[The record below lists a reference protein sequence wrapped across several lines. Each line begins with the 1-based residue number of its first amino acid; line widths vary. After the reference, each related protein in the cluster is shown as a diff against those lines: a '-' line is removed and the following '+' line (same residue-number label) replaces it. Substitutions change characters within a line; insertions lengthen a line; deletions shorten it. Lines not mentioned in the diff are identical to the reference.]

1 VKNEEFVEGFL
12 KKHNKKEQI
21 NTLYKSMSF
30 TEKLMVS
37 FLALIFILSSVSAL
51 LIFNQ
56 NFLKTVPTE
65 GGKLIEATIG
75 TPRFVNPLLATS
87 QTDRDLTT
95 LIYSG
100 LTRTD
105 SNGEII
111 LDLVERFEI
120 SEDEKEYTFYLK
132 ENMKFHD
139 GTPLTAED
147 VIFTVQKIQDPEIK
161 SNKRSNWEGVSVSK
175 IDDKTILFE
184 LNQPYAP
191 FLQETSIGILP
202 KHIWQ
207 NIDTSDFSFNLFN
220 IEPIGSGPFKVK
232 TIKRNEL
239 NIIESYSLS
248 PFKDFA
254 LGSPFLSEITFVF
267 VRTQEEIIN
276 KFNKGE
282 INSIH
287 GLDPQIAK
295 NLLENNVNV
304 SSFSLSRIFGIF
316 FNQDKANVLA
326 DSNVRKA
333 LDLIT
338 PRDEIISEILFDF
351 GEKIDSPIPSSL
363 KNKNQTA
370 LENSELSYAEKLEE
384 AKNILIKGGWEK
396 NEDGVWINNAK
407 KQMLAFEIS
416 IPEVNELVQ
425 VANKITNQWKEFG
438 ANVSVRVY
446 DSSEF
451 SSNVIRPRNYD
462 SILFA
467 IIIGKPSDLYA
478 FWHSSQRN
486 DPGLNISGYTN
497 IDVDRNLVQLRNT
510 TDLDARQELITKI
523 ESEIKKDIP
532 AIFLY
537 SPKYIYVL
545 PKNMFGI
552 EINNLINSNERF
564 NTVYKW
570 YVKTDKIFK
579 FLSK

>member
-1 VKNEEFVEGFL
+1 VKNKEFGDVFI
-12 KKHNKKEQI
+12 KKQTTKEKI
-21 NTLYKSMSF
+21 NNLYKSMSF
-30 TEKLMVS
+30 TEKWLVS
-37 FLALIFILSSVSAL
+37 ISTLGFIIFSIAAL

-56 NFLKTVPTE
+56 NFLKIVPTQ

-75 TPRFVNPLLATS
+75 TPRFINPLFAIS

-100 LTRTD
+100 LTRFD

-111 LDLVERFEI
+111 LDLAESFEI
-120 SEDEKEYTFYLK
+120 SEDKKSYTFYLK
-132 ENMKFHD
+132 DNLKFHD
-139 GTPLTAED
+139 GAPLTAD
-147 VIFTVQKIQDPEIK
+147 DIIFTIQKIQDPEIK
-161 SNKRSNWEGVSVSK
+161 SVKKSNWEGVVTSK
-175 IDDKTILFE
+175 IDDTTILFE

-191 FLQETSIGILP
+191 FIRETSIGILP

-220 IEPIGSGPFKVK
+220 IEPIGSGPFKLK
-232 TIKRNEL
+232 NIKRNDL
-239 NIIESYSLS
+239 NIIESYSIE
-248 PFKDFA
+248 PFKDFT
-254 LGSPFLSEITFVF
+254 LGTPFLSEIRLVF
-267 VRTQEEIIN
+267 VKNQEEIIN

-295 NLLENNVNV
+295 KLLDSNINV
-304 SSFSLSRIFGIF
+304 SGFTLPRIFGVF

-326 DSNVRKA
+326 DNDVRKA
-333 LDLIT
+333 LDLIA
-338 PRDEIISEILFDF
+338 PRDEIVGEILFNF
-351 GEKIDSPIPSSL
+351 AETINSPLPSIL
-363 KNKNQTA
+363 KNDREMIQN
-370 LENSELSYAEKLEE
+370 NSQNKEQEMQE
-384 AKNILIKGGWEK
+384 AVSIMTDAGWTK
-396 NEDGVWINNAK
+396 NEEGFWINDSK

-416 IPEVNELVQ
+416 IPDVNEIVQ
-425 VANKITNQWKEFG
+425 SANKIAEIWKEFG
-438 ANVSVRVY
+438 ANVSVKVY
-446 DSSEF
+446 EPSEF

-462 SILFA
+462 AILFA

-497 IDVDRNLVQLRNT
+497 IDVDKYLVQIRNT
-510 TDLDARQELITKI
+510 EDRETVSELLNNI

-537 SPKYIYVL
+537 SPNYIYVL
-545 PKNMFGI
+545 PENMMGI

-564 NTVYKW
+564 NLVYKW
-570 YVKTDKIFK
+570 YTKTDKVFK
-579 FLSK
+579 FLNK